1 VSGGDDDWLLRDLR
15 VQLERDARL
24 RERAEEFR
32 RLMCRLLDVM
42 DAMKRAEEGCGPDTV
57 RLLGRQLRAALTDA
71 RVQLL
76 GAVGEPF
83 DPQQHAAVEARR
95 GPPGV
100 VLEVVSHGCR
110 HDGELVRPARV
121 VVGEGDADE

>member
-1 VSGGDDDWLLRDLR
+1 MSAGDDWLLRGLR
-15 VQLERDARL
+15 VQLERDALL

-32 RLMCRLLDVM
+32 RLLCRLLDLL
-42 DAMKRAEEGCGPDTV
+42 DAVQRAEDGCGPDTA
-57 RLLGRQLRAALTDA
+57 RLLGKQLRASLTDA

-76 GAVGEPF
+76 GAAGERF
-83 DPQQHAAVEARR
+83 DPQLHAAVEVRR

-100 VLEVVSHGCR
+100 VLEVVGHGCR

-121 VVGEGDADE
+121 VVGEGDANE